1 MWVDLLGT
9 VLSYE
14 LRCFLP
20 LLQHVVYMN
29 KKQCREMY
37 SPFVYDDNYFASE
50 FKAYAEFV
58 VDTKITVYF
67 LFTFTYSKN

>member
-1 MWVDLLGT
+1 
-9 VLSYE
+9 
-14 LRCFLP
+14 
-20 LLQHVVYMN
+20 
-29 KKQCREMY
+29 MY